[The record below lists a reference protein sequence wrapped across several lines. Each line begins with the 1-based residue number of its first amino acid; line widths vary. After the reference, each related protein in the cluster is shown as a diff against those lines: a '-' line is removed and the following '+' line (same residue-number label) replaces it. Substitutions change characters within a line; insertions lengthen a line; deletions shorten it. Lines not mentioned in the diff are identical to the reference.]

1 MAGPAPAQE
10 AASEAVE
17 AREEALAE
25 AGLAA
30 EAASVAEAEAWL
42 AGDMALRAEAARAG
56 AAVELVAAKVA
67 PAALAVAAR
76 VEAAALAEVARA
88 VTAEAL
94 AAGKVVPAATEEE
107 VAADKEERAAARP
120 HRNFPPHYGY
130 ACPMN
135 AKAVVGFSIGDVAF
149 DSYFLPLDCLAS
161 GSFITA
167 AEHPRFGQGWLA
179 FREPVSSLS
188 AWKLSNVGP
197 LLDQVDQACVEG
209 HFAAGYV
216 AYEAAPAFDA
226 ALEVQPLE
234 DQPLASFHIYAAPP
248 LFYKELEFSPSGAEN
263 WIADIDRETYS
274 QRLSAIHRLL
284 AEGATYQVNFSY
296 RLMATAGGSTTDLF
310 ARLVADNPPPYA
322 SLFLSDDIEIASLSP
337 ELFFELERGTIRC
350 KPMKG
355 TAPRGETSAVDFA
368 NAITLQQSVKDQAE
382 NLMIVDMIRNDLGR
396 IAKVGSVTT
405 PSLFEV
411 EAFPTVL
418 QMTSTIE
425 AKTESNLHAIFRA
438 LFPCASIVGA
448 PKVAT
453 MRIIRDLESSPRGVY
468 TGAIGYVAPGGA
480 ARFSVAIRTIS
491 APGGSDRLTYGVGS
505 GIVWDS
511 EAESEWEECRLKA
524 NVLRRSAEPWALF
537 ETLLWTP
544 EEGYALLDLHMA
556 RLASAAGIFEI
567 PFDKEAAVARL
578 SAVALGF
585 DDPRRVKL
593 ILNRIGE
600 LEVRHVAM
608 TPPTNPLRACL
619 ADRPIASEDP
629 VLRFKTTRRQVYAL
643 PLKEGPADEVLLWNE
658 RGEATEFGNG
668 NLVVRF
674 DGRLVTPPLSCGLLN
689 GTFREALVRSDEI
702 SERVVTLDDLAKC
715 SGIYL
720 INSVRGWVEIELR

>member
-1 MAGPAPAQE
+1 
-10 AASEAVE
+10 
-17 AREEALAE
+17 
-25 AGLAA
+25 
-30 EAASVAEAEAWL
+30 
-42 AGDMALRAEAARAG
+42 
-56 AAVELVAAKVA
+56 VAAKVA